1 MIDNLDVFEMLVIA
15 AVAYAVYE
23 ASKIRDPKYKHVLYV
38 IAVAG
43 FLLLNGA
50 VESTSTMESPDND
63 PIAFA
68 LSNFN
73 AYELIVI
80 AALGY
85 SAYILFKAGSTYG
98 AIAAGAAALFS
109 VVQAG
114 DNPTT
119 H

>member
-1 MIDNLDVFEMLVIA
+1 MLVIA

-23 ASKIRDPKYKHVLYV
+23 ASKIKDPKYKHVLYV

-50 VESTSTMESPDND
+50 VESTNTMESPDND

-68 LSNFN
+68 LGNFN
-73 AYELIVI
+73 AYELIVM

-85 SAYILFKAGSTYG
+85 SAYILYKAGSTYG
-98 AIAAGAAALFS
+98 AIAAAAAALFS

-114 DNPTT
+114 DNATT